1 MKNISF
7 LLFTILCLTFGLST
21 HAQQRDKMDIHLKSG
36 KTISC
41 FVDEVDSIKFVN
53 ATQDLEFIITI
64 NGEPGYNDIDFDV
77 EPSDEEATYAVM
89 VVDKEYCD
97 QFESDEEI
105 IEDDLNYFKMMAE
118 KYSVSL
124 EEFLEKA
131 VLQTGK
137 MNFKIDQLESNT
149 SYYIYCYGL
158 SGKGE
163 PTSKMTKLQFTTNT
177 PQKEDLSFEMESD
190 IHGVEVDIKIKPSR
204 NDIKYTYDILAAGAI
219 IEGWPLERIYQEFIN
234 QYIYVGTA
242 YGKTVEEVLAEITYE
257 GEREVHFSLEEN
269 TEYIAFA
276 MGVAPDGTINTEI
289 SQINVTTT
297 EVLPSENKIE
307 INISDIKPRSVKYT
321 INTTNQDAYVF
332 VMDPAVFWEGMSD
345 EEILEGL
352 MGYDLMS
359 NIRMGGDENIAE
371 GMNADT
377 EYLALAFGY
386 SAGKV
391 TTDLVKVPFRTE
403 PADISEANAKI
414 SFEKYFDRKEVAE
427 LYPEYEGDGV
437 LVPVTVECSGDVD
450 EYYYSIFINDM
461 TDKDSY
467 SDDMLIAA
475 LEYRGISG
483 KESAVIAADYGVMTL
498 LAVAKN
504 KNGVYGPV
512 YRELVTFTE
521 DGVSP
526 ASEFTPEEKAKSAV
540 RNINSVMNRQ
550 KTLVKHTA
558 HNRKDFSKFISNIVT
573 KDRALHTGKRIAK

>member
-307 INISDIKPRSVKYT
+307 INITDIKPRSVKYT

-427 LYPEYEGDGV
+427 LYPEYAGDGV